1 MNDALREKLV
11 ADLTEAE
18 AGSEL
23 ERLAGEIAHHD
34 ERYHGKDA
42 PEISDAEYDAL
53 RRRNEAIE
61 QRFPALVREDSPSRR
76 VGARVA
82 SGFRTVRHSVPMLSL
97 GNAFAD
103 EDVVDFLDRIRRFLG
118 LKDEDA
124 IAIVAEPKIDGL
136 AVSIR
141 YENGR
146 YVRAATRGDGSEGED
161 ITANVATIA
170 GLPNTLKGSNV
181 PEVIEVRGEVYLARD
196 DFFALNETREAAG
209 EPRFANP
216 RNAAAGSLRQL
227 DVTVTAARPL
237 KIFLYAWGEASA
249 LPAETHSGVLR
260 AYESWGLPVN
270 PQIALCHGAEEML
283 ARYRAIGEKRAGL
296 PYDIDGVVYKV
307 DRLDWQ
313 QRLGFVSRAP
323 RWAIAHKFPAEKAQ
337 TVLKAIRI
345 QVGRT
350 GALTPVAM
358 LEPVTVGGVVVQNAT
373 LHNQEE
379 IERKDIRVGDTVVIQ
394 RAGDVIPQ
402 VVEVV
407 LARRPAD
414 STPYVFP
421 ETCPECGSMAVREI
435 NPKTGKPDAARRCT
449 GGLICP
455 AQAVERLRHFVSRL
469 AFDIEGLG
477 DKQIRF
483 FWDQELIRNP
493 VEIFDLEQN
502 AGERLA
508 EFEGWGK
515 VSARNLYE
523 AIETRRTIGL
533 DRFINALGIRHVGET
548 TARLLAR
555 RYGSLASFRR
565 LQDAQVGEG
574 ELWEELVNID
584 GIGATVAE
592 AIVEFFQEPHNQ
604 EIVAGLAE
612 RLVVEDME
620 QAAGDS
626 PVSGK
631 TVVFTGTLEA
641 MTRQEA
647 KARAESLGAK
657 VAGSISA
664 KTDILV
670 AGPGAGSKLKKAQEL
685 GITVMTE
692 EEWLALIGAG
702 QVTGAADD
710 KGSA

>member
-1 MNDALREKLV
+1 VNDALREKLV

-97 GNAFAD
+97 GNAFVD

-170 GLPNTLKGSNV
+170 GLPETLKGSNV

-196 DFFALNETREAAG
+196 NFFALNETREAAG

-283 ARYRAIGEKRAGL
+283 ARYRAIGEARAGL

-435 NPKTGKPDAARRCT
+435 NPKTGKTDAARRCT

-455 AQAVERLRHFVSRL
+455 AQAVERLRHFVSRI

-477 DKQIRF
+477 DKQICF

-493 VEIFDLEQN
+493 VDIFDLEKN
-502 AGERLA
+502 AGDRLA
-508 EFEGWGK
+508 EFDGWGK
-515 VSARNLYE
+515 VSARNLFE

-565 LQDAQVGEG
+565 LRDAQVGEG

-685 GITVMTE
+685 GVTMMTE

-702 QVTGAADD
+702 
-710 KGSA
+710 

>member
-1 MNDALREKLV
+1 MNKPLRERLV
-11 ADLTEAE
+11 EDLTEEEAAE
-18 AGSEL
+18 EL
-23 ERLAGEIAHHD
+23 EALATEIAHHD

-53 RRRNEAIE
+53 RQRNEAIE
-61 QRFPALVREDSPSRR
+61 LRFPKLVREDSPSKR

-103 EDVVDFLDRIRRFLG
+103 EDVVDFLERIRRFLG
-118 LKDEDA
+118 LKEDDG

-141 YENGR
+141 YEKGR

-161 ITANVATIA
+161 ITANVATID
-170 GLPNTLKGSNV
+170 GVPEELKGRDV
-181 PEVIEVRGEVYLARD
+181 PDVIEVRGEVYLRRD
-196 DFFALNETREAAG
+196 DFFTLNETREAAG
-209 EPRFANP
+209 EARFANP

-227 DVTVTAARPL
+227 DVEVTRARPL
-237 KIFLYAWGEASA
+237 KIFLYAWGEVSQ
-249 LPAETHSGVLR
+249 LPAETHSGVLK

-270 PQIALCHGAEEML
+270 PEIEVCNSAEEML
-283 ARYRAIGEKRAGL
+283 ARYRAIGEARAGL

-407 LARRPAD
+407 LDKRPQD
-414 STPYVFP
+414 SQPYDFP
-421 ETCPECGSMAVREI
+421 ETCPECGSSAVREI

-483 FWDQELIRNP
+483 FWEKELIRNP
-493 VEIFDLEQN
+493 VDIFDLEKN
-502 AGERLA
+502 AGETLA

-515 VSARNLYE
+515 VSARNLYD
-523 AIETRRTIGL
+523 AIDERRTIGL

-555 RYGSLASFRR
+555 RYGSLAEV
-565 LQDAQVGEG
+565 LKLEQAKVGEG
-574 ELWEELVNID
+574 DLWEELNNID
-584 GIGATVAE
+584 GIGETVAE

-604 EIVAGLAE
+604 EVVAGLAE
-612 RLVVEDME
+612 RLTVQDME
-620 QAAGDS
+620 KAAGDS

-631 TVVFTGTLEA
+631 TVVFTGSLEK

-657 VAGSISA
+657 VAGSVSVR
-664 KTDILV
+664 TDIV
-670 AGPGAGSKLKKAQEL
+670 IAAPGAGTKLKKAQEL
-685 GITVMTE
+685 GVTVMTE

-702 QVTGAADD
+702 
-710 KGSA
+710 

>member
-1 MNDALREKLV
+1 MTQDVREKPV
-11 ADLTEAE
+11 AELTEAE
-18 AGSEL
+18 AAGEL

-34 ERYHGKDA
+34 ERYHGRDD
-42 PEISDAEYDAL
+42 PEISDADYDAL
-53 RRRNEAIE
+53 RQRNEAIE
-61 QRFPALVREDSPSRR
+61 QRFPGLVRDDSPSRR

-82 SGFRTVRHSVPMLSL
+82 SGFRTLRHSVPMLSL

-103 EDVVDFLDRIRRFLG
+103 EDVVDFLERIRRFLG
-118 LKDEDA
+118 LKEEDD
-124 IAIVAEPKIDGL
+124 IAVVAEPKIDGL

-161 ITANVATIA
+161 ITANVATID
-170 GLPNTLKGSNV
+170 GVPETLKGSNI
-181 PEVIEVRGEVYLARD
+181 PDVIEVRGEVYLRRD
-196 DFFALNETREAAG
+196 DFFTLNETREAAG
-209 EPRFANP
+209 EARFANP

-227 DVTVTAARPL
+227 DVEVTRARPL
-237 KIFLYAWGEASA
+237 KIFLYAWGEVSQ
-249 LPAETHSGVLR
+249 LPAETHSGVLD

-270 PQIALCHGAEEML
+270 PEIAVCHGADEML
-283 ARYRAIGEKRAGL
+283 ARYRAIGEARAGL

-323 RWAIAHKFPAEKAQ
+323 RWAIAHKFPAEQAQ

-350 GALTPVAM
+350 GTLTPVAM

-402 VVEVV
+402 VVSVV
-407 LARRPAD
+407 LDKRPAD

-421 ETCPECGSMAVREI
+421 ETCPECGSSAVREI

-483 FWDQELIRNP
+483 FWEKELIRSP
-493 VEIFDLEQN
+493 LDIFDLEKN
-502 AGERLA
+502 AGDALA

-515 VSARNLYE
+515 VSARNLFD
-523 AIETRRTIGL
+523 AIDERRTIGL

-555 RYGSLASFRR
+555 RYGSLDEV
-565 LQDAQVGEG
+565 LKLEQAQVGEG
-574 ELWEELVNID
+574 ELWEELNNID
-584 GIGATVAE
+584 GIGETVAE

-604 EIVAGLAE
+604 QIVAGLAE
-612 RLVVEDME
+612 RLKVQDME
-620 QAAGDS
+620 KAAGDS

-631 TVVFTGTLEA
+631 TVVFTGSLEK

-657 VAGSISA
+657 VAGSVSVR
-664 KTDILV
+664 TDIV
-670 AGPGAGSKLKKAQEL
+670 IAAPGAGTKLKKAQEL
-685 GITVMTE
+685 GVTVMTE
-692 EEWLALIGAG
+692 EEWLELIGAG
-702 QVTGAADD
+702 
-710 KGSA
+710 

>member
-1 MNDALREKLV
+1 MSGPLHEKPV
-11 ADLTEAE
+11 AELSEDEA
-18 AGSEL
+18 AGEL
-23 ERLAGEIAHHD
+23 ELLAAEIAHHD

-42 PEISDAEYDAL
+42 PEISDADYDAL
-53 RRRNEAIE
+53 RQRNEAIE
-61 QRFPALVREDSPSRR
+61 DRFPKLVREDSPSKR

-82 SGFRTVRHSVPMLSL
+82 SGFRTLRHSVPMLSL

-103 EDVVDFLDRIRRFLG
+103 EDVVDFLERIRRFLG
-118 LKDEDA
+118 LAEDDN

-141 YENGR
+141 YEHGK
-146 YVRAATRGDGSEGED
+146 YVRAATRGDGNEGED
-161 ITANVATIA
+161 ITANVATID
-170 GLPNTLKGSNV
+170 GVPEELKGRDV
-181 PEVIEVRGEVYLARD
+181 PEVIEVRGEVYLRRD
-196 DFFALNETREAAG
+196 DFFKLNEKREADG
-209 EPRFANP
+209 EARFANP

-237 KIFLYAWGEASA
+237 KIFLYAWGEVSR
-249 LPAETHSGVLR
+249 LPAETHSGVLK

-270 PQIALCHGAEEML
+270 PEIALCHSAQEML
-283 ARYRAIGEKRAGL
+283 ERYRAIGEKRAGL

-337 TVLKAIRI
+337 TLLKAIRI

-379 IERKDIRVGDTVVIQ
+379 IERKDIRVGDTVIIQ

-407 LARRPAD
+407 LDKRPAH
-414 STPYVFP
+414 SQPYVFP
-421 ETCPECGSMAVREI
+421 ETCPECGSSAVREI
-435 NPKTGKPDAARRCT
+435 NAKTGKPDAARRCT

-483 FWDQELIRNP
+483 FWEQELIRNP
-493 VEIFDLEQN
+493 VDIFDLEKN
-502 AGERLA
+502 AGDRLA

-515 VSARNLYE
+515 VSARNLYD
-523 AIETRRTIGL
+523 AIDERRTIGL

-555 RYGSLASFRR
+555 RYGSLEAFRK
-565 LQDAQVGEG
+565 LQDARLSEG
-574 ELWEELVNID
+574 ELWDELNNID
-584 GIGATVAE
+584 GIGETVAE

-604 EIVAGLAE
+604 QIVAGLAE
-612 RLVVEDME
+612 RLKVQDME
-620 QAAGDS
+620 KAAGDS

-631 TVVFTGTLEA
+631 TVVFTGSLEK

-657 VAGSISA
+657 VAGSVSPR
-664 KTDILV
+664 TDIV
-670 AGPGAGSKLKKAQEL
+670 IAAPGAGSKLKKAQEF
-685 GITVMTE
+685 GVTVMSE
-692 EEWLALIGAG
+692 DEWLELIG
-702 QVTGAADD
+702 V
-710 KGSA
+710 S